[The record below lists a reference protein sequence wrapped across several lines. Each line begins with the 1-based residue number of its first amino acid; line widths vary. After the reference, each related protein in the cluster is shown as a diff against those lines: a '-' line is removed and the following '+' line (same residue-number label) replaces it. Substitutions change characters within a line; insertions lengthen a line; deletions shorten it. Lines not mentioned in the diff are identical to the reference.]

1 MVQSASTMSSVAA
14 AIMANAAKEREETK
28 RRQQEQ
34 AAANAQLRRPDE
46 TEGELD
52 QFATSPVR
60 DAPSNAAKAS
70 KRGPTQRELQ
80 DRRYGPGGREGELA
94 RRDQA
99 YADAV
104 GRNAAAKAKIKK
116 RNEEN
121 RVDITKGRGYG
132 GSRELGSALAEAREE
147 GGQFAVDELLT
158 EYFPEYAEQQTSGM
172 KMNPTQAERK
182 ADQRRDANRRA
193 NNTRDFRETFGQDAS
208 SLRNR
213 FGDDAPALMRQR
225 FALQSARG
233 GTASP
238 GELMPDGFHRLDP
251 EAQRLRVR
259 RGLEEGRVT
268 EAEMASLLYD
278 NGDVSEVTGKADR
291 AMGGAL
297 NPAPPFQPGP
307 MSGFDFD
314 FDPNRPP
321 ATGETEEEYRR
332 RLLAD
337 RERDIKILEDAY
349 ATGRRGGTGQQQFGP
364 QGGQARTTPVIQI
377 MMRDAADDTIGGQ
390 NTLQGVGY
398 GGVGR

>member
-132 GSRELGSALAEAREE
+132 GSRELGSALAEAREF
-147 GGQFAVDELLT
+147 GGQGAVDELLA
-158 EYFPEYAEQQTSGM
+158 EYFPEYAEQQASGM

-193 NNTRDFRETFGQDAS
+193 NNTRDFRETFGQDA
-208 SLRNR
+208 
-213 FGDDAPALMRQR
+213 
-225 FALQSARG
+225 
-233 GTASP
+233 
-238 GELMPDGFHRLDP
+238 
-251 EAQRLRVR
+251 V
-259 RGLEEGRVT
+259 
-268 EAEMASLLYD
+268 
-278 NGDVSEVTGKADR
+278 
-291 AMGGAL
+291 
-297 NPAPPFQPGP
+297 
-307 MSGFDFD
+307 
-314 FDPNRPP
+314 
-321 ATGETEEEYRR
+321 
-332 RLLAD
+332 LLA
-337 RERDIKILEDAY
+337 
-349 ATGRRGGTGQQQFGP
+349 
-364 QGGQARTTPVIQI
+364 PV
-377 MMRDAADDTIGGQ
+377 
-390 NTLQGVGY
+390 N
-398 GGVGR
+398 